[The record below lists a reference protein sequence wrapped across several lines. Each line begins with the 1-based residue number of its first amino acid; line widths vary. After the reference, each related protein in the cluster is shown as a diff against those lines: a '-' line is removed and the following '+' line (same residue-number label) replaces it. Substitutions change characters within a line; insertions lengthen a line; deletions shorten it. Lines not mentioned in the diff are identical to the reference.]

1 MSSNLAAMS
10 VAGISMDQIR
20 RRISRRLGSA
30 KALKGA
36 STDPS
41 ILVQVFDEERTLTGL
56 YQTGS
61 DSGSPNH
68 GNTPLSKNV
77 ISRM

>member
-1 MSSNLAAMS
+1 MSSNLAAMW

-30 KALKGA
+30 KALKGV

-41 ILVQVFDEERTLTGL
+41 TPVQFFDEERTPRGFN
-56 YQTGS
+56 QTGS
-61 DSGSPNH
+61 DRGSPNH